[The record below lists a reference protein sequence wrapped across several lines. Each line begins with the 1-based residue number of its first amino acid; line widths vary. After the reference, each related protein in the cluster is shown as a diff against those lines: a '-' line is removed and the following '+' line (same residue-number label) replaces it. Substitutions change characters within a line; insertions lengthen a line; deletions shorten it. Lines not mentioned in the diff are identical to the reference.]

1 MRRSDRNV
9 APWWATSAIGLLLLT
24 GVVISPAWSNEA
36 QTRQVLSTPTLEL
49 DWLGHQPSPAT
60 WRASTESDSVEA
72 QWRSFIDRDSQGRP
86 FSRHLAI
93 EVPGL
98 QLTSWQIEAGDDGAI
113 VITTESDDG
122 DFAIT
127 MMIAEAGDYRLSLSV
142 EVENRSAP
150 VDDGTAPDEV
160 RLLLG
165 PGIGEPPVDG
175 LGIAT
180 GLYSFVDI
188 VGMADGRIQRF
199 SASDVPGPTVL
210 ESLAEPDWAGLH
222 SRYFA
227 LLIKPVDTATIAHVQ
242 ARYQEGDQHASTP
255 GAFLPTLQLSL
266 ADLPQ
271 STGQTSWHEFTVFSG
286 PRSRTALSD
295 EHSDF
300 RDLLFPGLWEWMRML
315 CFALLWV
322 LEALFALIP
331 SWGLAIIALALLVR
345 LAMYPVARRALAS
358 QQAFAD
364 VQRTIQPEISK
375 IKQQYKGG
383 EQSERILQLY
393 EQHDTSP
400 LAGLKPLLIVL
411 VQIPIFIAL
420 FHVLGQAY
428 ELRDAPFLWM
438 DTLAEPDQLF
448 HFGTE
453 LPFFG
458 AWFNLLPVLLAL
470 STLLT
475 LKLSPAP
482 AADRAAQRRQNYFL
496 GLMTVGFFLI
506 FYPFPSGMVLY
517 WTAANILHIAQ
528 SLVMRRAGNADGETA
543 SPD

>member
-1 MRRSDRNV
+1 M
-9 APWWATSAIGLLLLT
+9 ATVWLLLAAVLM
-24 GVVISPAWSNEA
+24 SPAWSA
-36 QTRQVLSTPTLEL
+36 GKQLSTPTLEL
-49 DWLGHQPSPAT
+49 EWLDEKPSPTT
-60 WRASTESDSVEA
+60 WRATTEPGTGED
-72 QWRSFIDRDSQGRP
+72 QWRSFIERDNQGQP
-86 FSRHLAI
+86 FSRHLDI
-93 EVPGL
+93 EIPGL
-98 QLTSWQIEAGDDGAI
+98 QLTGWQTEVDDNGVI
-113 VITTESDDG
+113 VTTAESDDAA
-122 DFAIT
+122 FAIT
-127 MMIAEAGDYRLSLSV
+127 LTIAEAGDYRLSLAV
-142 EVENRSAP
+142 ELENRGAP
-150 VDDGTAPDEV
+150 AANGPVPDEV
-160 RLLLG
+160 RLVLG

-180 GLYSFVDI
+180 GLYSFVDV
-188 VGMADGRIQRF
+188 VGTAGGRVQRF

-242 ARYQEGDQHASTP
+242 AQYPEGDHHASAP
-255 GAFLPTLQLSL
+255 GAFLPMLQLSL
-266 ADLPQ
+266 SGLPQ
-271 STGQTSWHEFTVFSG
+271 SAGQTSRYDFTVFSG
-286 PRSRTALSD
+286 PRSRTALRD

-300 RDLLFPGLWEWMRML
+300 RGLLFPGLWEWMRML

-345 LAMYPVARRALAS
+345 LAMYPLARRALAS

-364 VQRTIQPEISK
+364 VQRTIQPEIRR

-496 GLMTVGFFLI
+496 ALMTVGFFLV

-543 SPD
+543 SPG